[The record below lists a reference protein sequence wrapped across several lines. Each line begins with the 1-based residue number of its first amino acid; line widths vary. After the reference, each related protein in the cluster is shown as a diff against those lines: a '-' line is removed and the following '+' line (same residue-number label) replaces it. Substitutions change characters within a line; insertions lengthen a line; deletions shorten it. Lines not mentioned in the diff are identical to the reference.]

1 MIRLDLA
8 REPFWLDLG
17 MGVHLHLRPCTT
29 ALVLAARQAVRD
41 ADMTDEPPDLVPGT
55 RTATF
60 LKAMGRLA
68 ILGWEGVGDADGSPV
83 EPTPEGIGAL
93 LDLHPVADAFSLR
106 YLGPVALLEQEKN
119 V

>member
-1 MIRLDLA
+1 MIRLDLP

-17 MGVHLHLRPCTT
+17 MGVCLHLRPCTT

-41 ADMTDEPPDLVPGT
+41 VDIAADPPELVPGM
-55 RTATF
+55 RTAAF

-68 ILGWEGVGDADGSPV
+68 ILGWEGVGDADGNSV
-83 EPTPEGIGAL
+83 ESTPAGIDAL